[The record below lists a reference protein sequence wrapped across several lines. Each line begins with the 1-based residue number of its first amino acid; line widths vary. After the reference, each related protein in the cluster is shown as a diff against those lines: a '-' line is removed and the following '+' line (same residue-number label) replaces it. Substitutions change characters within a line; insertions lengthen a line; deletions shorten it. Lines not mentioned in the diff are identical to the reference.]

1 MYSSYVLLATVLSIL
16 IYYFYIL
23 WSGPFQPLLQV
34 EYLNTSLV
42 QLCPWTRKPSRQG
55 EKEEMLFFGLEL
67 APRSRMNVGN
77 SSMTCSLECTIP

>member
-55 EKEEMLFFGLEL
+55 EREDMLWLSL
-67 APRSRMNVGN
+67 VLN
-77 SSMTCSLECTIP
+77 SLPARE